1 MSKFVLEFEALD
13 MDEDEL
19 DLVADAVRTVVRDMV
34 HGPLKGI
41 IVNGV
46 ILSKEEL

>member
-1 MSKFVLEFEALD
+1 MAKFVFEFEASD
-13 MDEDEL
+13 MDDEEL
-19 DLVADAVRTVVRDMV
+19 DLVADAVRTVVRDMIS
-34 HGPLKGI
+34 GPLRNI